1 MARIGLL
8 SFRRPGQGVVIPSRE
23 SRSLEL
29 LPMAS
34 DFSRAGSGVIWREVL
49 GHAKRLDRRCA
60 PLYIVHVHYTMREQ
74 IPVLQIDLASPVP
87 ASEQIVRGLR
97 ATLLAGQFRPGDQLP
112 SVRQLAVDL
121 DVHHNTVAGAYRQL
135 AEEGWLDLRR
145 GRGATVIERPAPA
158 PTPRAEAEFR
168 KALEEVVVKALAE
181 GVPLGAVSRELTTLL
196 TKLEEGERR

>member
-1 MARIGLL
+1 M
-8 SFRRPGQGVVIPSRE
+8 
-23 SRSLEL
+23 
-29 LPMAS
+29 S
-34 DFSRAGSGVIWREVL
+34 DHPPI
-49 GHAKRLDRRCA
+49 
-60 PLYIVHVHYTMREQ
+60 
-74 IPVLQIDLASPVP
+74 LQIDSASTLP

-121 DVHHNTVAGAYRQL
+121 GVHHNTVAGAYRQL

-168 KALEEVVVKALAE
+168 QRLDEVVVKALAE
-181 GVPLGAVSRELTTLL
+181 GVPAGVVVRELTALIL
-196 TKLEEGERR
+196 RLEQGEKR

>member
-1 MARIGLL
+1 
-8 SFRRPGQGVVIPSRE
+8 
-23 SRSLEL
+23 
-29 LPMAS
+29 
-34 DFSRAGSGVIWREVL
+34 
-49 GHAKRLDRRCA
+49 
-60 PLYIVHVHYTMREQ
+60 MREQ